1 MTTKRPTMTQ
11 QLEEARAEIAQHR
24 RQHQL
29 TTDTIAAL
37 SETVTRIEDMAKE
50 AQAWSTQVSGR
61 AAAVH
66 RENDELRESNL
77 QLRRE
82 NDRLRMRRGPVGA
95 FWDFVMGPP
104 RA

>member
-29 TTDTIAAL
+29 TMDTVAAL
-37 SETVTRIEDMAKE
+37 SETVTRIEDMAKQ
-50 AQAWSTQVSGR
+50 AQDWSTEVSQC
-61 AAAVH
+61 AAAIQ
-66 RENDELRESNL
+66 RENHELRESSL

-82 NDRLRMRRGPVGA
+82 NDRLRMRRGPIGA